1 MAKGLLQ
8 RWNCHGHA
16 VHGHKN
22 RFCLCSLFHL
32 VPKIPCKVTKLSHHL
47 KLPQLP
53 LLVAQFLYE
62 QEHPN
67 SPIPVVLVPTKQLP
81 CLIGKIYVY
90 PSLLSIFQ
98 APSDQSG
105 VHSMCYER
113 IHSVSSW
120 RNGAARHDC
129 IYVAHD
135 PDLPG
140 FQGLYIMQ
148 VEAIL

>member
-8 RWNCHGHA
+8 RWNCHRHA
-16 VHGHKN
+16 VCGHKN
-22 RFCLCSLFHL
+22 CFCLCSLFHL
-32 VPKIPCKVTKLSHHL
+32 VPKIPHEVTKLSHHL

-53 LLVAQFLYE
+53 LLVTQFLYE

-67 SPIPVVLVPTKQLP
+67 SPIPVALVPTKQL
-81 CLIGKIYVY
+81 LHFIGKIYVY

-105 VHSMCYER
+105 MHSMCYEC